1 MNEKLQIAIKFI
13 RALAF
18 LDVVEIDRTFPNLE
32 GLRLFLP
39 DKQLPLPKDSKE
51 FSSLFPKDSVVTV
64 IDRLLVSYSFV
75 GLADS
80 VLAIGPYRTK
90 NLRRFEAMER
100 LKECHV
106 SPSLLQAYIE
116 YYNALPHQSE
126 ENARIIAQTT
136 LFALNREDCNIS
148 ERSID
153 MSTQKNILVF
163 YDTPDDVQLSVE
175 NIESRHSLEDFYL
188 SQITRG
194 NFTTAYSAFQKLFR
208 QSSPQ
213 IEKMNKEGFT
223 ILRSIT
229 RIAARRSGVPAASLH
244 MLTEAYKN
252 RVNNAQNPDEIE
264 ILTKKFIS
272 DICAIVRRY
281 ATLRYSQP
289 IRQAIEYIWRNL
301 NTSITLDTLAGE
313 IGISPAWLSRKFHQE
328 TGRTLTSFITQER
341 MRSAAEY
348 LAFTDMSI
356 NEISSAVGIPDSNYF
371 TKLFKK
377 VYGIVPKEF
386 RKNPQY
392 DHPLLKTDGFIEK
405 MW

>member
-163 YDTPDDVQLSVE
+163 YDSPYDFQLSLE
-175 NIESRHSLEDFYL
+175 NI
-188 SQITRG
+188 
-194 NFTTAYSAFQKLFR
+194 
-208 QSSPQ
+208 
-213 IEKMNKEGFT
+213 
-223 ILRSIT
+223 
-229 RIAARRSGVPAASLH
+229 
-244 MLTEAYKN
+244 
-252 RVNNAQNPDEIE
+252 
-264 ILTKKFIS
+264 
-272 DICAIVRRY
+272 
-281 ATLRYSQP
+281 
-289 IRQAIEYIWRNL
+289 
-301 NTSITLDTLAGE
+301 
-313 IGISPAWLSRKFHQE
+313 
-328 TGRTLTSFITQER
+328 
-341 MRSAAEY
+341 
-348 LAFTDMSI
+348 
-356 NEISSAVGIPDSNYF
+356 
-371 TKLFKK
+371 
-377 VYGIVPKEF
+377 
-386 RKNPQY
+386 
-392 DHPLLKTDGFIEK
+392 
-405 MW
+405 